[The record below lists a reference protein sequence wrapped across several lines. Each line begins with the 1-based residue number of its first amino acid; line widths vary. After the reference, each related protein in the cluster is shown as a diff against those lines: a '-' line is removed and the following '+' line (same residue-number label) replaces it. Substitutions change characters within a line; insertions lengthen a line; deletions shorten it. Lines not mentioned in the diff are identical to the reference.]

1 MAHVGRPQ
9 DDLGEHP
16 RERARFERDRP
27 ALAIDGRPGDP
38 AAAPEQVD
46 DDVARPGVEVDPRV
60 DDRRRRRGREAIE
73 DGKRVPRLGD
83 GGSASGHAADASRVA
98 LGLADG

>member
-1 MAHVGRPQ
+1 MTDVGRPQ

-38 AAAPEQVD
+38 GAAPEEID
-46 DDVARPGVEVDPRV
+46 DDVARAGVEVDPRI
-60 DDRRRRRGREAIE
+60 DDRRRRRGREAVE
-73 DGKRVPRLGD
+73 DGKRVPGLDD
-83 GGSASGHAADASRVA
+83 GGWASVHAADASRVA
-98 LGLADG
+98 LRFADG